1 MAEAVTPK
9 KLKLLAKMCSIWK
22 IWDNP
27 MKSVKL
33 KQKLV
38 SKLQEIVATKNLDPN
53 NIFAGINLFVVLRW
67 LETVSSTFQDLE
79 FDGSLQ
85 PLYTC

>member
-1 MAEAVTPK
+1 MHFIVVNGFFFCLEYYWVQT
-9 KLKLLAKMCSIWK
+9 CYF
-22 IWDNP
+22 WD
-27 MKSVKL
+27 SG
-33 KQKLV
+33 
-38 SKLQEIVATKNLDPN
+38 
-53 NIFAGINLFVVLRW
+53 GILYFNQSRSELRL

>member
-38 SKLQEIVATKNLDPN
+38 STKNLDPN
-53 NIFAGINLFVVLRW
+53 NIFAGINLFVLLRW
-67 LETVSSTFQDLE
+67 LETVSSTFHDLE

-85 PLYTC
+85 PLYAC